1 MLTPI
6 AWLADTPL
14 PNLDVTEWAAY
25 GYLCLAGALLAY
37 ALWFRGIARL
47 PTIAVASLGLLSPLT
62 AVVLGWIFLAQS
74 ITGTALLGL
83 IIVLLSIFSVQ
94 WATIRNR

>member
-14 PNLDVTEWAAY
+14 PNLGVTEWAAY
-25 GYLCLAGALLAY
+25 GYLC
-37 ALWFRGIARL
+37 
-47 PTIAVASLGLLSPLT
+47 LT